1 MSVSAGANRR
11 RMLPIARNPGAFDLN
26 VRPDTRQLGKQK
38 SNRAAAAFPAEEPET
53 LNIMPREILM
63 AKNQNGSRYRDRHML
78 HCFSSANGLK
88 ADGETDD
95 QILDSLVYA
104 GVSVTGYDLHHDK
117 QREAQG
123 FVTSLGGLNTII
135 NTGTHAIYPG
145 DVLRVGLPHRDQK
158 VPEGVPPEKKMF
170 SVQPA
175 HVADREYA
183 KKVFGSEDAF
193 RPEGL
198 VGLDANMQNFLKAIR
213 ALMVSAGA
221 TDVAAAA
228 AFIGDGGDAA
238 SVRANAQKVLNAALS
253 IAQTRRRFEIGRA
266 LSFAPPG
273 HDMDVV
279 LM

>member
-38 SNRAAAAFPAEEPET
+38 NNRDAVDAAQEPET

-88 ADGETDD
+88 AGGETDD

-183 KKVFGSEDAF
+183 KKVFGSDAAF

-198 VGLDANMQNFLKAIR
+198 VGLDANMQDFLKAIR
-213 ALMVSAGA
+213 ALMVTNVANDAQA
-221 TDVAAAA
+221 TA
-228 AFIGDGGDAA
+228 AFIGGAA
-238 SVRANAQKVLNAALS
+238 AAGVRANAQNVLNAALS